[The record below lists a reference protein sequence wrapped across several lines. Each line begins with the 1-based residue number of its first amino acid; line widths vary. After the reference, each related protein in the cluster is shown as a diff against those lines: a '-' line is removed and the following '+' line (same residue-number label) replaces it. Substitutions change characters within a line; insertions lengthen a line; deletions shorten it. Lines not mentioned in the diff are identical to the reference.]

1 MLETMFW
8 LHSNVRYL
16 VLLAAVAAIVLAV
29 LGWRKPAAE
38 RSGVERG
45 TMAAFVGLLDLQ
57 VLLGLVLL
65 ALYPFYPALI
75 GHIVMM
81 ALAAVAAHV
90 GSVMAR
96 RREPARSAAPVRL
109 VTVVIALVLVVGGI
123 MAIQRPLL

>member
-1 MLETMFW
+1 MLETLFW

-16 VLLAAVAAIVLAV
+16 VLLAAVAAIVMAA
-29 LGWRKPAAE
+29 LGWRSPGGGS
-38 RSGVERG
+38 SGAERG

-65 ALYPFYPALI
+65 ALFPFYPALI
-75 GHIVMM
+75 GHIMMM

-96 RREPARSAAPVRL
+96 KREPARSAAPVRL
-109 VTVVIALVLVVGGI
+109 ITVVIALVLVVGGI

>member
-1 MLETMFW
+1 MLATLFW
-8 LHSNVRYL
+8 LHSSIRYL
-16 VLLAAVAAIVLAV
+16 VLLAAVVALVVAALGMTRAGAGRERPERISMAV
-29 LGWRKPAAE
+29 
-38 RSGVERG
+38 
-45 TMAAFVGLLDLQ
+45 FVGLLDLQ

-65 ALYPFYPALI
+65 VLFPFYPALI

-109 VTVVIALVLVVGGI
+109 VTVVIALVLVIGGI